1 MLEHIEFLANHVV
14 FSLSHEE
21 VPSRMVS
28 LAVPLHVAVKKR
40 KYHRRRDG
48 IAHCFRGNCDEV
60 VCSVVRALT
69 DQTGSP
75 CFDSDGDCRV
85 FTFSPSLL
93 NSKCV
98 LLRQHVLKAHHD

>member
-1 MLEHIEFLANHVV
+1 MLEHVAFWANYVV

-28 LAVPLHVAVKKR
+28 LAVPLHVAVKKG
-40 KYHRRRDG
+40 KYHRRQDG
-48 IAHCFRGNCDEV
+48 IAHRFRGNCKEV

-75 CFDSDGDCRV
+75 CFDSW
-85 FTFSPSLL
+85 
-93 NSKCV
+93 
-98 LLRQHVLKAHHD
+98 